1 MNIKHTLIGSA
12 ITLCRVTRI
21 YRILCPFYRGSGVI
35 LAMHR
40 VLPSAGRQRIGANS
54 RIEITPDFLQEL
66 ILFFRH
72 IGYEIIS
79 LDHMHQRITSNEKGK
94 RPFVCFT
101 FDDGYSDIIEHALP
115 IFERHNAPFAVY
127 VITSFADQTALLWWY
142 MIEDLL
148 LNSKGRVEFT
158 LNHRRHYIPTSTMEE
173 KEAAYNL
180 IRDMLMA
187 IPQDQISLAVD
198 AIFTPYGIN
207 AEDYKSQMLNWEQIM
222 YLAHHPLATIGAH
235 TLHHYNLKKLPLS
248 QVRIEI
254 QKSKRQIEQRTGV
267 PVMHFAYPF
276 GSRDEVA
283 QREFAEVKA
292 CGFKT
297 AVTIREGAIF
307 PEHRSFMHCLPR
319 IEITGRHQ
327 DITLVDMRRCGAVS
341 LARNGL
347 RRVITD

>member
-1 MNIKHTLIGSA
+1 MNIKHSLVDSA
-12 ITLCRVTRI
+12 IFLCRITRI

-40 VLPSAGRQRIGANS
+40 VLPSSKRPRIGANS
-54 RIEITPDFLQEL
+54 RIEVTPDFLQEM

-79 LDHMHQRITSNEKGK
+79 LDDMHQRITSNDKGK

-115 IFERHNAPFAVY
+115 IFERHNVPFAVY
-127 VITSFADQTALLWWY
+127 IITSFADQTALLWWY
-142 MIEDLL
+142 MIEDLIL
-148 LNSKGRVEFT
+148 GTADNIKFT
-158 LNHRRHYIPTSTMEE
+158 LNHRHYSIPTSTFED

-180 IRDMLMA
+180 IRDILMA
-187 IPQDQISLAVD
+187 IPQDHISQAAD
-198 AIFTPYGIN
+198 AIFTPYGID
-207 AEDYKSQMLNWEQIM
+207 AGDYKSQMLDWKQVM
-222 YLAHHPLATIGAH
+222 YLAHHPLATVGAH

-248 QVRIEI
+248 QVRMEI
-254 QKSKRQIEQRTGV
+254 QESKQKIEQRTGV
-267 PVMHFAYPF
+267 RVMHFAYPF
-276 GSRDEVA
+276 GSREEVG

-297 AVTIREGAIF
+297 AVTIREGTIF
-307 PEHRSFMHCLPR
+307 PEHRSYMYCLPR
-319 IEITGRHQ
+319 IEITGRYQ
-327 DITLVDMRRCGAVS
+327 SITLVDMRRCGAVS

-347 RRVITD
+347 KRVITD

>member
-1 MNIKHTLIGSA
+1 MDIKHSLIDSA
-12 ITLCRVTRI
+12 ISLFRVTRI
-21 YRILCPFYRGSGVI
+21 YRILCPLYRGSGVI

-40 VLPSAGRQRIGANS
+40 VLPSSGRPRIEANS

-79 LDHMHQRITSNEKGK
+79 LDDMHQRIISSEKGK
-94 RPFVCFT
+94 APFVCFT

-115 IFERHNAPFAVY
+115 IFERHNAPFTVY
-127 VITSFADQTALLWWY
+127 VIASFADQTALLWWY

-148 LNSKGRVEFT
+148 LNSKDRVEFT
-158 LNHRRHYIPTSTMEE
+158 LNHRHYSIPTSTMEE

-187 IPQDQISLAVD
+187 IPQDQIYQAVD
-198 AIFTPYGIN
+198 AIFTPYGID
-207 AEDYKSQMLNWEQIM
+207 AEDYKSQMLDWKQVM
-222 YLAHHPLATIGAH
+222 YLAHHPLATVGAH

-248 QVRIEI
+248 QVRTEI
-254 QKSKRQIEQRTGV
+254 QESKRQIEQRTGV
-267 PVMHFAYPF
+267 SVMHFAYPF
-276 GSRDEVA
+276 GSRDEVG
-283 QREFAEVKA
+283 QREFAEARA
-292 CGFKT
+292 CGFNT

-307 PEHRSFMHCLPR
+307 PEHRAYMHCLPR

-327 DITLVDMRRCGAVS
+327 DITLVDMRRCGAVA
-341 LARNGL
+341 LARNGF
-347 RRVITD
+347 RRIITD